1 MRILVTGATGLL
13 GKEIV
18 NRASGKFTRE
28 TIFSPRKSELDLLDS
43 TVVEKYL
50 KKNKIDTIIH
60 CAAQVGGIQANI
72 RSPEIFLYNNV
83 QIDMNLIGLAT
94 KLRVPRLMYFGSS
107 CMYPRLASQ
116 PMKEIDIFTGLLEP
130 TNQSYAIGKL
140 VGNEMVRVANSRL
153 GLDYRTIIL
162 SNIYGAVQ
170 SEDPRNSHLI
180 GAIHNKFR
188 LAISTNQSEIEIW
201 GTGAA
206 RREFTHVKDV
216 ADWVVGNISRIHS
229 LPETLNLGYGQDFTV
244 LEYYKIFAN
253 LLSKDFQFRFNT
265 DMPDG
270 MPAKLLDSSIARDQ
284 FGWKPQIDPTWG
296 IQMLLDYRDKQISNE
311 EGLFK
316 NV

>member
-1 MRILVTGATGLL
+1 VRILVTGATGLL

-18 NRASGKFTRE
+18 DRASHKFTRD
-28 TIFSPRKSELDLLDS
+28 IVYSPRRSELDLLDS
-43 TVVEKYL
+43 AAVENYL
-50 KKNKIDTIIH
+50 KKNEIDTIFH
-60 CAAQVGGIQANI
+60 CAAHVGGIQANI
-72 RSPEIFLYNNV
+72 LSPETFLYNNV
-83 QIDMNLIGLAT
+83 QIDINLIGLAT

-140 VGNEMVRVANSRL
+140 VGNEMVRVANSNL

-170 SEDPRNSHLI
+170 SEDPRYSHLI

-206 RREFTHVKDV
+206 RREFTHVGDV
-216 ADWVVGNISRIHS
+216 ADWVVGNVSRIHS

-244 LEYYKIFAN
+244 LEYYKIFAS
-253 LLSKDFQFRFNT
+253 LLSKNYQFKFNT
-265 DMPDG
+265 EMPDG
-270 MPAKLLDSSIARDQ
+270 MPAKLMDSSIAREQ
-284 FGWKPQIDPTWG
+284 FGWKPQIDPTKG
-296 IQMLLDYRDKQISNE
+296 IQMLLDYWDKQISSPRRT
-311 EGLFK
+311 L
-316 NV
+316 